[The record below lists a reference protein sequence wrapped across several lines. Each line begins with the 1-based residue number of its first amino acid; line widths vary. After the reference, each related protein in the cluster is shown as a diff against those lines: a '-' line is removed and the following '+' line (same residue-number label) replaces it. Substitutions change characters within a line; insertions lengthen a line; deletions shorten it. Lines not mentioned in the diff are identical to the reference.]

1 MRGCSGL
8 NRAMLQVE
16 RIEAPEKGSRRLMVV
31 LHGLGDSM
39 EGYRWMPPA
48 MGLPWMNYL
57 LVNAPDHY
65 YGGFSWYDFTGD
77 AAAGVRRSRR
87 LLIDLLEREEQEGY
101 PSAEMVLF
109 GFSQG
114 CLMAIDVGY
123 RYPRRLAA
131 VVGVSGYVHLPQEML
146 GELSPVAREQRLLF
160 THGIHDP
167 LVPIAPVRQQVAEL
181 KAAGLQIEWREF
193 AKDHTIAGVEELDL
207 IRQFVCD
214 AYATFPAS

>member
-1 MRGCSGL
+1 
-8 NRAMLQVE
+8 MLQVE

-87 LLIDLLEREEQEGY
+87 LLIDLLERRNRR
-101 PSAEMVLF
+101 VT
-109 GFSQG
+109 
-114 CLMAIDVGY
+114 
-123 RYPRRLAA
+123 RPRRWYCLDFHRAA
-131 VVGVSGYVHLPQEML
+131 
-146 GELSPVAREQRLLF
+146 
-160 THGIHDP
+160 
-167 LVPIAPVRQQVAEL
+167 
-181 KAAGLQIEWREF
+181 
-193 AKDHTIAGVEELDL
+193 
-207 IRQFVCD
+207 
-214 AYATFPAS
+214 